1 MTSRSEQWRLSL
13 TRQVGAA
20 AVTMFGTAG
29 TFFAI
34 VRRDSISST
43 HLQNL
48 SSSSFISLSID
59 TARRT
64 HTHSGKFAH
73 CSIRLDG
80 TKSTGRWSLATSTV
94 VAAVG
99 FTITVT
105 ARHVDFS
112 SWLHPHLHRALC
124 VLAGLPAG
132 FPHSCELNST

>member
-13 TRQVGAA
+13 TRQVRAA

-64 HTHSGKFAH
+64 HTVANLLTAQFDWTAPKA
-73 CSIRLDG
+73 LEDG
-80 TKSTGRWSLATSTV
+80 VS
-94 VAAVG
+94 
-99 FTITVT
+99 
-105 ARHVDFS
+105 
-112 SWLHPHLHRALC
+112 
-124 VLAGLPAG
+124 
-132 FPHSCELNST
+132 